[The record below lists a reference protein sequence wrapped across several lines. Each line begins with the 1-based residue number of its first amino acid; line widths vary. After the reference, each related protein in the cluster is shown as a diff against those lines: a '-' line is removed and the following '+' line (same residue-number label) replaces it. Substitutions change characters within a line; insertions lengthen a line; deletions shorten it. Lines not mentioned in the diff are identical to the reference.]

1 MKLINLL
8 LEEESKEIGIT
19 YNIGTSRF
27 KSAEINDMKL
37 NLDEFNNW
45 LRKQGINDK
54 LPQEL
59 SRYAQ
64 DDTVDLIVDKLK
76 AAGHQADFFEFDP
89 E

>member
-8 LEEESKEIGIT
+8 LEEESKEITIT

>member
-8 LEEESKEIGIT
+8 LEEESKEIEIT